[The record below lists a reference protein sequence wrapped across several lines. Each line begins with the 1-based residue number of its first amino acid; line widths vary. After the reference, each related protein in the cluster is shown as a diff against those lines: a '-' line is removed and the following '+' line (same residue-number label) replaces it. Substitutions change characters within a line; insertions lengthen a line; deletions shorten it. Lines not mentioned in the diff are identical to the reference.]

1 MSIRSNRYGRENQKI
16 ISEESRSLWLFTLKF
31 LTGLVLGTT
40 FSLVFRT
47 SLGYGD
53 LVFMTIIV
61 LVTMLFLHFSRNWK
75 FTTTIVFDLFCVLFV
90 LLLRMYILIAP
101 GA

>member
-40 FSLVFRT
+40 FSLIFRT
-47 SLGYGD
+47 VLEYGD
-53 LVFMTIIV
+53 ILFIAIIV
-61 LVTMLFLHFSRNWK
+61 LVTFLFLRLSRNWK
-75 FTTTIVFDLFCVLFV
+75 FTTIIVFDLSCILLA
-90 LLLRMYILIAP
+90 LLLRMYILVAP